1 MSKITEFF
9 VFIASVVLIGTVG
22 VLVYLAIPVQLKN
35 ITLIPVAN
43 TNIRIE
49 VAKADYSRLFNT
61 LTYTS
66 EGNKVTLD
74 VRQFRMLVKDADS

>member
-9 VFIASVVLIGTVG
+9 VFVASVIVTGAIGL
-22 VLVYLAIPVQLKN
+22 LVYLAIPIQVKN

-43 TNIRIE
+43 MSIRIE
-49 VAKADYSRLFNT
+49 IAKADYSRLFNT

-66 EGNKVTLD
+66 EGNKITVD
-74 VRQFRMLVKDADS
+74 VRQYRMLVQEE